1 MRLGLI
7 ALVDPRGA
15 SHDRVIGRGKG
26 RDMTNAH
33 DFSTENSNGRLCL
46 RGELDVLGSAAL
58 RRTLNGLRGQ
68 VAVLDLAEVTF
79 IDGRGLRVLLDARDA
94 QRDLRLENPSPRF
107 IRLLKVTG
115 LTDALLG
122 CETFTDA

>member
-1 MRLGLI
+1 
-7 ALVDPRGA
+7 
-15 SHDRVIGRGKG
+15 
-26 RDMTNAH
+26 MTNAH
-33 DFSTENSNGRLCL
+33 DFSTEISNGRLCL

-94 QRDLRLENPSPRF
+94 QRDLRLENPSPRV
-107 IRLLKVTG
+107 IRLLEVMG